1 MSQDLCQR
9 KRGDQIVAA
18 HAAAVFCADCTFGKV
33 CNLGEPLDHDFGG
46 FREGVYIASG
56 EQETFSEEVVG
67 RFEAHFGD
75 GAKPGASDDV
85 IRCS

>member
-18 HAAAVFCADCTFGKV
+18 HAAAVFCSDGPIGKLG
-33 CNLGEPLDHDFGG
+33 NLGEPLDHDFGG

-56 EQETFSEEVVG
+56 EEKTFSKEVVG
-67 RFEAHFGD
+67 WFEAHFGD
-75 GAKPGASDDV
+75 GAKLGASDDV